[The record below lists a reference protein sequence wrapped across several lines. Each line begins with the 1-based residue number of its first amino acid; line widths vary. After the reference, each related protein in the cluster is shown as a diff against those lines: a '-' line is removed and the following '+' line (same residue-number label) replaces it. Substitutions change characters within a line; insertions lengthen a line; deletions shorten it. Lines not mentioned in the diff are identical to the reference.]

1 MTTTKRNPQITVTL
15 PPDLY
20 QRVLEACE
28 KEDLPIVYWARAAFR
43 AKLKE
48 DSNELDQDPCR

>member
-1 MTTTKRNPQITVTL
+1 MTTTTTKRNPQITVTL

-20 QRVLEACE
+20 QQVLDACE
-28 KEDLPIVYWARAAFR
+28 REDLPIVYWARAAFR

-48 DSNELDQDPCR
+48 SQP

>member
-1 MTTTKRNPQITVTL
+1 MTTTPPPRQPRITVTL

-20 QRVLEACE
+20 QQVIEACE

-43 AKLKE
+43 AKLQQ
-48 DSNELDQDPCR
+48 STPQQ

>member
-1 MTTTKRNPQITVTL
+1 MTTTTKRQPRITVTL

-20 QRVLEACE
+20 QQVLEACE

-48 DSNELDQDPCR
+48 DQN

>member
-1 MTTTKRNPQITVTL
+1 MTNATTKRNPQITVTL

-20 QRVLEACE
+20 QEVLAAAEAA
-28 KEDLPIVYWARAAFR
+28 DLPIVYWARAAFR

-48 DSNELDQDPCR
+48 DQQ

>member
-1 MTTTKRNPQITVTL
+1 MTTTPPPRQPRITVTL

-20 QRVLEACE
+20 QEVLAAA
-28 KEDLPIVYWARAAFR
+28 KAADLPIVYWARAAFR

-48 DSNELDQDPCR
+48 EQN